1 MGLGVLSK
9 SQIDGGEEPVGNLR
23 PLRIGSA
30 GKKEKKKFRGTELW
44 TFGVDEED
52 EEKEHEMVNDAMM
65 RCWRAGYWDP
75 GQLETEP
82 RCC

>member
-1 MGLGVLSK
+1 MLSK

-23 PLRIGSA
+23 LLRIGSA

-44 TFGVDEED
+44 TFGVDDD
-52 EEKEHEMVNDAMM
+52 EEKEHDMLKDAIMS
-65 RCWRAGYWDP
+65 CWRAGYRDP

>member
-30 GKKEKKKFRGTELW
+30 GKKEKKKLRGTELW
-44 TFGVDEED
+44 TFGVDDD
-52 EEKEHEMVNDAMM
+52 EEKKHDMLKDAMM
-65 RCWRAGYWDP
+65 SCWRAGYRDP

>member
-30 GKKEKKKFRGTELW
+30 GKKEKKKYRGTELW
-44 TFGVDEED
+44 TFGVDDDD
-52 EEKEHEMVNDAMM
+52 EEKHEILKDAMM
-65 RCWRAGYWDP
+65 RCCSAGYRDP

>member
-44 TFGVDEED
+44 TFGVDDD
-52 EEKEHEMVNDAMM
+52 EEKEHEMLNDAMM
-65 RCWRAGYWDP
+65 RCCRAG
-75 GQLETEP
+75 
-82 RCC
+82 

>member
-30 GKKEKKKFRGTELW
+30 GKKEKKKYRGTELCA
-44 TFGVDEED
+44 FGVDD
-52 EEKEHEMVNDAMM
+52 EEEKKLEMLKDAMM
-65 RCWRAGYWDP
+65 SCWRAGYRDP

>member
-30 GKKEKKKFRGTELW
+30 GKKEKKKLRGTELW
-44 TFGVDEED
+44 TFGVDYDD
-52 EEKEHEMVNDAMM
+52 EEKKHEMLNDAMM
-65 RCWRAGYWDP
+65 SCWRAGYRDP

>member
-30 GKKEKKKFRGTELW
+30 GKKEKKFRGTELW
-44 TFGVDEED
+44 TFGVDDD
-52 EEKEHEMVNDAMM
+52 EEKEHEMLNDAMI
-65 RCWRAGYWDP
+65 RGWRAGYRDP

>member
-30 GKKEKKKFRGTELW
+30 GKKEKKKLRGTELW
-44 TFGVDEED
+44 TFGVDDD
-52 EEKEHEMVNDAMM
+52 EEKEHEMLNDAMM
-65 RCWRAGYWDP
+65 RCCRAG
-75 GQLETEP
+75 
-82 RCC
+82 